1 MKLIDIET
9 TDDVFP
15 GEYVFHEPTN
25 TMGLCGSSNKID
37 NTLKVLL
44 GGKLVEDSISNF
56 KKMSLTPE
64 EARRSRAG
72 RCKGCTGG

>member
-1 MKLIDIET
+1 MKLIDIT
-9 TDDVFP
+9 TVEDVFP
-15 GEYVFHEPTN
+15 GEYVFHEPTS
-25 TMGLCGSSNKID
+25 TMGLCGGSSKND

-44 GGKLVEDSISNF
+44 SGKLVEDVISNF